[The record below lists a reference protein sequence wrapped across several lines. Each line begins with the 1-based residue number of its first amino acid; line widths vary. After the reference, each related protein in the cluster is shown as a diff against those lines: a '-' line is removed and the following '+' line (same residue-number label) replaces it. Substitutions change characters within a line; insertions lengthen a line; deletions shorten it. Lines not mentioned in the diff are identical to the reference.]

1 MATKKEGLPDI
12 NVDKGPIIES
22 ARTAVECRAQIAE
35 LTTTEKTASSEIA
48 KLAEG
53 LRQEEVGRDKYI
65 GIVRVTG
72 EELPPVRV
80 EFRMENGALA
90 VDEGK
95 NLDMLYGTARPL
107 LFQKERVVNEI
118 VDPMALIKELIDAG
132 KNPFDYIDIAVRKG
146 MDHVLVESKN
156 VTSGEAYL
164 PKEGF
169 LNTLNEIKNTLS
181 DNAKTYTKEYL
192 NNTLKPRVVLGTKG
206 KA

>member
-12 NVDKGPIIES
+12 NIDKGPIIES

-80 EFRMENGALA
+80 EVRMENGALA

>member
-1 MATKKEGLPDI
+1 
-12 NVDKGPIIES
+12 
-22 ARTAVECRAQIAE
+22 
-35 LTTTEKTASSEIA
+35 
-48 KLAEG
+48 
-53 LRQEEVGRDKYI
+53 
-65 GIVRVTG
+65 
-72 EELPPVRV
+72 
-80 EFRMENGALA
+80 MENGALA